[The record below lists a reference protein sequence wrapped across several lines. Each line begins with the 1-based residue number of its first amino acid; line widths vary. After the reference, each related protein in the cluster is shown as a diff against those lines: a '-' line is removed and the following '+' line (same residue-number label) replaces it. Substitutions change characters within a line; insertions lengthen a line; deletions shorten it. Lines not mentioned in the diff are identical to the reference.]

1 MTGES
6 YEKVEQ
12 SAPAGSPPVQ
22 TSGRFRI
29 SLAQLKFWQG
39 AFGHLGLSEAQRF
52 LLLALLIG
60 IFSGL
65 LVVLF
70 HIAIDFISWTTLGA
84 LAGRFH
90 LVRLLTPAIGAIG
103 AVLIVRKVFPRAK
116 GSGVNQTKIAIYSSD
131 GYVPGGTI
139 FGKFLACAV
148 SIGSGN
154 SLGPEDPSLQ
164 MGAGVASWLGRLFH
178 LPRNSMRLI
187 APVGAAAGIAA
198 AFNTPITG
206 VLFVMEEV
214 LADWSATAVGS
225 IVLAAVSAVVTM
237 RAFLGNQPL
246 FEVPEFRL
254 ASASEL
260 LIYAGIGVVGGALS
274 AAFITLIERVKKQ
287 LAEFGH
293 WRHWVLPAAAG
304 FLTGVVG
311 LWFPEVMGAGY
322 EAINSA
328 LHGQFLWPVLI
339 YLALAKLVVTLFAFT
354 AETPGGMFAP
364 ALFIGGM
371 MGGGVGGLAHRIWPH
386 AAAPAEAY
394 LLVGMGTFFAGV
406 FRAPI
411 TSIFMVFEVSASY
424 VIILPVMISNI
435 TSYLISR
442 RLQHTAFFKML
453 AQLEGVNLPSAE
465 EKRSFQPLRVE
476 DAMETRSAYTRLAGA
491 AQLYPD
497 EPLDAALRV
506 LSTEQ
511 QIEVVSRLHPHEVLG
526 TLTLHDV
533 HRAYGLNDDHPEKPG
548 ASATDNGH

>member
-1 MTGES
+1 MSSTAVG
-6 YEKVEQ
+6 
-12 SAPAGSPPVQ
+12 
-22 TSGRFRI
+22 GRFRV

-52 LLLALLIG
+52 LLLSLLIG
-60 IFSGL
+60 MFSGL

-70 HIAIDFISWTTLGA
+70 HISIDVISWFSLGA

-90 LVRLLTPAIGAIG
+90 LVRLFTPALGAIL
-103 AVLIVRKVFPRAK
+103 AVLVVQKVFRRAR

-131 GYVPGGTI
+131 GYVSSSTI
-139 FGKFLACAV
+139 FGKFIACAI
-148 SIGSGN
+148 SIGTGN

-225 IVLAAVSAVVTM
+225 ILLAAVSAVVTM

-246 FEVPEFRL
+246 FQVPTFEL
-254 ASASEL
+254 ANASEL
-260 LIYAGIGVVGGALS
+260 LIYAGIGLVGGALS
-274 AAFITLIERVKKQ
+274 ALFIVLIERVKRHVEH
-287 LAEFGH
+287 LPP
-293 WRHWVLPAAAG
+293 WRHYVLPITAG
-304 FLTGVVG
+304 FLTGVIG

-322 EAINSA
+322 DALNSA
-328 LHGQFLWPVLI
+328 LHGQFVWQVLI

-364 ALFIGGM
+364 ALFVGGM
-371 MGGGVGGLAHRIWPH
+371 LGGGLGGLAHRFWPLG
-386 AAAPAEAY
+386 AAPAEAY
-394 LLVGMGTFFAGV
+394 LLVGVGTFFAGV

-411 TSIFMVFEVSASY
+411 TSIFMVFELSASY
-424 VIILPVMISNI
+424 VIILPVMISNT

-442 RLQHTAFFKML
+442 RLHATPFFKML
-453 AQLEGVNLPSAE
+453 AQLEGINLPSAE

-476 DAMETRSAYTRLAGA
+476 DAMQPAQRDLESLSGA
-491 AQLYPD
+491 FLYPD
-497 EPLDAALRV
+497 EPLDAALRL
-506 LSTEQ
+506 LSVEPVVG
-511 QIEVVSRLHPHEVLG
+511 VVSRLEPDEVLG
-526 TLTLHDV
+526 TLTLDDV
-533 HRAYGLNDDHPEKPG
+533 HRAYGISKPKK
-548 ASATDNGH
+548 